1 MLESAGLSKSAELF
15 KVRAPVEESI
25 ENLDAS
31 APPFNDQV
39 TVSLEENVC
48 TAVVFSFIDLA
59 NVVLPDSPDSMILE
73 TETVTV

>member
-1 MLESAGLSKSAELF
+1 MESAGFSKSAALF
-15 KVRAPVEESI
+15 KVKAPVDELI

-39 TVSLEENVC
+39 TVSLEVNVC
-48 TAVVFSFIDLA
+48 TAVVFSLIDLA

-73 TETVTV
+73 TVTATV